1 MQPEGAKAL
10 GGLKRSFHVKAPFS
24 LLVLFTWS
32 WGTPGKGGKPP
43 RWGNPHVQIISQ
55 LFNLDHVS
63 MIGGVTRLGGL
74 PGLLVSVTL
83 SAGVEICQR
92 ETSQEARWGNPPSR
106 GSVHG
111 TKRSNEQ
118 MIVNG

>member
-1 MQPEGAKAL
+1 
-10 GGLKRSFHVKAPFS
+10 
-24 LLVLFTWS
+24 
-32 WGTPGKGGKPP
+32 
-43 RWGNPHVQIISQ
+43 
-55 LFNLDHVS
+55 
-63 MIGGVTRLGGL
+63 MIGRVTRLGGL